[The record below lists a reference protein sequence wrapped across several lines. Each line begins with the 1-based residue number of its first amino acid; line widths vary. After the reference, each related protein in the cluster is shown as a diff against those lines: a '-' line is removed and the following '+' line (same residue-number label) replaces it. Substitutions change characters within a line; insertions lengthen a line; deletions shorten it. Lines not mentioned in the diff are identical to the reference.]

1 MTTKLSEEKKSRFKR
16 HLVATV
22 NNLIDRSFLDYI
34 SDGEAYAEEFEHNVQ
49 SYVDAYGLKA
59 AYDYWNN
66 IPSGESINVDTSWYD
81 GSEFISIENYVE
93 NILHSEICIGEFA
106 SDEYM
111 KYLDENLD
119 EFIEIAK
126 ETIRTFFG

>member
-1 MTTKLSEEKKSRFKR
+1 M
-16 HLVATV
+16 
-22 NNLIDRSFLDYI
+22 
-34 SDGEAYAEEFEHNVQ
+34 
-49 SYVDAYGLKA
+49 DAYGLKA

-93 NILHSEICIGEFA
+93 NILHSEICIREFA
-106 SDEYM
+106 LDEYM
-111 KYLDENLD
+111 EYLDEL
-119 EFIEIAK
+119 IEIAK

>member
-1 MTTKLSEEKKSRFKR
+1 MISKLSQEEISRFKR

-22 NNLIDRSFLDYI
+22 NNLIDRSFLNYI

-111 KYLDENLD
+111 AYLDENLD

>member
-1 MTTKLSEEKKSRFKR
+1 MISKLSQVEISRFKR

-22 NNLIDRSFLDYI
+22 NNLIERSFLDYI

-66 IPSGESINVDTSWYD
+66 IPSGESINADTSWYD

-93 NILHSEICIGEFA
+93 NILYSEICIREFT

-111 KYLDENLD
+111 EYLDENLD
-119 EFIEIAK
+119 EFMEIAK
-126 ETIRTFFG
+126 VTIRTFFG

>member
-1 MTTKLSEEKKSRFKR
+1 MISKLSQEEISRFKR

-34 SDGEAYAEEFEHNVQ
+34 SDGKAYAEEFEHNVQ

-111 KYLDENLD
+111 EYLDENLD

>member
-1 MTTKLSEEKKSRFKR
+1 MISKLSQEEISKFKR

-34 SDGEAYAEEFEHNVQ
+34 SDGKAYAEEFEHNVQ

-111 KYLDENLD
+111 EYLDENLD

>member
-1 MTTKLSEEKKSRFKR
+1 MISKLSQEEISRFKR

-59 AYDYWNN
+59 AFDYWNN
-66 IPSGESINVDTSWYD
+66 IPSGESINADTSWYD

-106 SDEYM
+106 SDDYM
-111 KYLDENLD
+111 EYLDGNLD
-119 EFIEIAK
+119 EFMEIAK
-126 ETIRTFFG
+126 VTIRTFFG

>member
-1 MTTKLSEEKKSRFKR
+1 MISKLSQEEISRFKR

-59 AYDYWNN
+59 AFDYWNN
-66 IPSGESINVDTSWYD
+66 IPSGESINADTSWYD

-93 NILHSEICIGEFA
+93 NILYSEICIREFA
-106 SDEYM
+106 SDDYM
-111 KYLDENLD
+111 EYLDGNLD
-119 EFIEIAK
+119 EFMEIAK
-126 ETIRTFFG
+126 VTIRTFFG

>member
-1 MTTKLSEEKKSRFKR
+1 MISKLSQEEISRFKR

-49 SYVDAYGLKA
+49 NYVVAYGLKA

-66 IPSGESINVDTSWYD
+66 IPSDESINVDTSWYD
-81 GSEFISIENYVE
+81 GSEFTPIENYVE
-93 NILHSEICIGEFA
+93 NILYSEICIREFA

-111 KYLDENLD
+111 EYLDENLD
-119 EFIEIAK
+119 EFMEIAK
-126 ETIRTFFG
+126 VTIRTFFG

>member
-1 MTTKLSEEKKSRFKR
+1 MISKLSQEEISRFKR

-59 AYDYWNN
+59 AFDYWNN
-66 IPSGESINVDTSWYD
+66 IPSGESINEDTSWYD

-93 NILHSEICIGEFA
+93 NILYSEICIREFA
-106 SDEYM
+106 SDDYM
-111 KYLDENLD
+111 EYLDGNLD
-119 EFIEIAK
+119 EFMEIAK
-126 ETIRTFFG
+126 VTIRTFFG

>member
-1 MTTKLSEEKKSRFKR
+1 MISKLSQEEISRFKR

-59 AYDYWNN
+59 AFDYWNN
-66 IPSGESINVDTSWYD
+66 IPSGESINADTSCYD

-93 NILHSEICIGEFA
+93 NILYSEICIREFA
-106 SDEYM
+106 SDDYM
-111 KYLDENLD
+111 EYLDGNLD
-119 EFIEIAK
+119 EFMEIAK
-126 ETIRTFFG
+126 VTIRTFFG

>member
-1 MTTKLSEEKKSRFKR
+1 MILKLSQEEISRFKR

-59 AYDYWNN
+59 AFDYWNN
-66 IPSGESINVDTSWYD
+66 IPSGESINADTSWYD

-93 NILHSEICIGEFA
+93 NILYSEICIREFA
-106 SDEYM
+106 SDDYM
-111 KYLDENLD
+111 EYLDGNLD
-119 EFIEIAK
+119 EFMEIAK
-126 ETIRTFFG
+126 VTIRTFFG

>member
-1 MTTKLSEEKKSRFKR
+1 LISKLSQEEISRFKR

-59 AYDYWNN
+59 AFDYWNN
-66 IPSGESINVDTSWYD
+66 IPSGESINTDTSWYD

-93 NILHSEICIGEFA
+93 NILYSEICIREFA
-106 SDEYM
+106 SDDYM
-111 KYLDENLD
+111 EYLDGNLD
-119 EFIEIAK
+119 EFMEIAK
-126 ETIRTFFG
+126 VTIPTFFG

>member
-1 MTTKLSEEKKSRFKR
+1 MISTLSQEEISRFKR

-34 SDGEAYAEEFEHNVQ
+34 SDGKAYAEEFEHNVQ

-111 KYLDENLD
+111 EYLDENLD

>member
-1 MTTKLSEEKKSRFKR
+1 MISKLSQEEISRFKR

-34 SDGEAYAEEFEHNVQ
+34 SDGEAYAEECEHNVQ

-59 AYDYWNN
+59 AFDYWNN
-66 IPSGESINVDTSWYD
+66 IPSGESINADTSWYD

-93 NILHSEICIGEFA
+93 NILYSEICIREFA
-106 SDEYM
+106 SDDYM
-111 KYLDENLD
+111 EYLDGNLD
-119 EFIEIAK
+119 EFMEIAK
-126 ETIRTFFG
+126 VTIRTFFG

>member
-111 KYLDENLD
+111 EYLDENLD

>member
-1 MTTKLSEEKKSRFKR
+1 MISKLSQEEISRFKR

-66 IPSGESINVDTSWYD
+66 IPSGESINADTSWYD

-106 SDEYM
+106 SDDYM
-111 KYLDENLD
+111 EYLDGNLD
-119 EFIEIAK
+119 EFMEIAK
-126 ETIRTFFG
+126 VTIRTFFG

>member
-59 AYDYWNN
+59 AFDYWNN
-66 IPSGESINVDTSWYD
+66 IPSGESINADTSWYD

-93 NILHSEICIGEFA
+93 NILYSEICIREFA
-106 SDEYM
+106 SDDYM
-111 KYLDENLD
+111 EYLDGNLD
-119 EFIEIAK
+119 EFMEIAK
-126 ETIRTFFG
+126 VTIRTFFG

>member
-1 MTTKLSEEKKSRFKR
+1 MISKLSQEEISRFKR

-49 SYVDAYGLKA
+49 NYVVAYGLKA

-66 IPSGESINVDTSWYD
+66 IPSDESINVDTSWYD
-81 GSEFISIENYVE
+81 GSEFTPIENYVE
-93 NILHSEICIGEFA
+93 NILYSEICIG
-106 SDEYM
+106 
-111 KYLDENLD
+111 
-119 EFIEIAK
+119 
-126 ETIRTFFG
+126 

>member
-1 MTTKLSEEKKSRFKR
+1 MISKLSQEEISRFKR

-34 SDGEAYAEEFEHNVQ
+34 SDGKAYAEEFEHNVQ

-59 AYDYWNN
+59 AYNYWNN

-111 KYLDENLD
+111 EYLDENLD

>member
-1 MTTKLSEEKKSRFKR
+1 MTKKLSEEKKSRFKR

-111 KYLDENLD
+111 EYLDENLD

>member
-1 MTTKLSEEKKSRFKR
+1 MISKLSQEEVSRFKR

-34 SDGEAYAEEFEHNVQ
+34 SDGEANAEEFENNVKN
-49 SYVDAYGLKA
+49 YVDAYGLKA

-93 NILHSEICIGEFA
+93 NILYSEICIREFA

-111 KYLDENLD
+111 AYLDENLD
-119 EFIEIAK
+119 EFMEIAK

>member
-1 MTTKLSEEKKSRFKR
+1 MPLSQEEISRFKR

-59 AYDYWNN
+59 AFDYWNN
-66 IPSGESINVDTSWYD
+66 IPSGESINADTSWYD

-93 NILHSEICIGEFA
+93 NILYSEICIREFA
-106 SDEYM
+106 SDDYM
-111 KYLDENLD
+111 EYLDGNLD
-119 EFIEIAK
+119 EFMEIAK
-126 ETIRTFFG
+126 VTIRTFFG

>member
-1 MTTKLSEEKKSRFKR
+1 MISKLSQEEISRFKR

-49 SYVDAYGLKA
+49 NYVDAYGLKA
-59 AYDYWNN
+59 AYYYWNN

-111 KYLDENLD
+111 EYLDENLD

>member
-1 MTTKLSEEKKSRFKR
+1 MISKLSQEEISRFKR

-59 AYDYWNN
+59 AFDYWNN
-66 IPSGESINVDTSWYD
+66 IPSGESINADTSWYD

-93 NILHSEICIGEFA
+93 NILYSEICIREFA
-106 SDEYM
+106 SDDYM
-111 KYLDENLD
+111 EYLDGNLD
-119 EFIEIAK
+119 EFMEIAK
-126 ETIRTFFG
+126 VTIRTFYG

>member
-49 SYVDAYGLKA
+49 NYVDAYGLKA

-93 NILHSEICIGEFA
+93 NILYSEICIREFA

-111 KYLDENLD
+111 AYLDENLD
-119 EFIEIAK
+119 EFMEIAK
-126 ETIRTFFG
+126 VTIRTFFG

>member
-1 MTTKLSEEKKSRFKR
+1 MISKLSQEEISRFKR

-59 AYDYWNN
+59 AFDYWNN
-66 IPSGESINVDTSWYD
+66 IPSGESINADTSWYD
-81 GSEFISIENYVE
+81 GSEFISIDNYVE
-93 NILHSEICIGEFA
+93 NILYSEICIREFA
-106 SDEYM
+106 SDDYM
-111 KYLDENLD
+111 EYLDGNLD
-119 EFIEIAK
+119 EFMEIAK
-126 ETIRTFFG
+126 VTIRTFFG

>member
-59 AYDYWNN
+59 AFDYWNN
-66 IPSGESINVDTSWYD
+66 IPSGESINADTSWYD
-81 GSEFISIENYVE
+81 GSEIISIENYVE
-93 NILHSEICIGEFA
+93 NILYSEICIREFA
-106 SDEYM
+106 SDDYM
-111 KYLDENLD
+111 EYLDGNLD
-119 EFIEIAK
+119 EFMEIAK
-126 ETIRTFFG
+126 VTIRTFFG

>member
-1 MTTKLSEEKKSRFKR
+1 MTSRLSQEEISRFKR

-59 AYDYWNN
+59 AFDYWNN
-66 IPSGESINVDTSWYD
+66 IPSGESINADTSWYD

-93 NILHSEICIGEFA
+93 NILYSEICIREFA
-106 SDEYM
+106 SDDYM
-111 KYLDENLD
+111 EYLDGNLD
-119 EFIEIAK
+119 EFMEIAK
-126 ETIRTFFG
+126 VTIRTFFG

>member
-1 MTTKLSEEKKSRFKR
+1 MISKLSQEEISRFKR

-34 SDGEAYAEEFEHNVQ
+34 SDGKAYAEEFEHNVQ

-59 AYDYWNN
+59 AYNYWNN
-66 IPSGESINVDTSWYD
+66 IPSGESINIDTSWYD

-111 KYLDENLD
+111 EYLDENLD

>member
-1 MTTKLSEEKKSRFKR
+1 MTKKLSEEKKSRFKR

-59 AYDYWNN
+59 AFDYWNN
-66 IPSGESINVDTSWYD
+66 IPSGESINEDTSWYD

-93 NILHSEICIGEFA
+93 NILYSEICIREFA
-106 SDEYM
+106 SDDYM
-111 KYLDENLD
+111 EYLDGNLD
-119 EFIEIAK
+119 EFMEIAK
-126 ETIRTFFG
+126 VTIRTFFG

>member
-1 MTTKLSEEKKSRFKR
+1 MISKLSQEEVSRFKR

-59 AYDYWNN
+59 AFDYWNN
-66 IPSGESINVDTSWYD
+66 IPSGESINEDTSWYD

-93 NILHSEICIGEFA
+93 NILYSEICIREFA
-106 SDEYM
+106 SD
-111 KYLDENLD
+111 D
-119 EFIEIAK
+119 
-126 ETIRTFFG
+126 

>member
-1 MTTKLSEEKKSRFKR
+1 MTRKLSEEKKSRFKR

-111 KYLDENLD
+111 EYLDENLD

>member
-1 MTTKLSEEKKSRFKR
+1 LISKLSQEEISRFKR

-59 AYDYWNN
+59 AFDYWNN
-66 IPSGESINVDTSWYD
+66 IPSGESINTDTSWYD

-93 NILHSEICIGEFA
+93 NILYSEICIREFA
-106 SDEYM
+106 SDDYM
-111 KYLDENLD
+111 EYLDGNLD
-119 EFIEIAK
+119 EFMEIAK
-126 ETIRTFFG
+126 VTIRTFFG

>member
-1 MTTKLSEEKKSRFKR
+1 MLSKLSQEEISRFKR

-59 AYDYWNN
+59 AFDYWNN
-66 IPSGESINVDTSWYD
+66 IPSGESINADTSWYD

-93 NILHSEICIGEFA
+93 NILYSEICIREFA
-106 SDEYM
+106 SDDYM
-111 KYLDENLD
+111 EYLDGNLD
-119 EFIEIAK
+119 EFMEIAK
-126 ETIRTFFG
+126 VTIRTFFG

>member
-1 MTTKLSEEKKSRFKR
+1 MISKLSQEEISRFKR

-59 AYDYWNN
+59 AFDYWNN
-66 IPSGESINVDTSWYD
+66 IPSGESINADTSWYD

-93 NILHSEICIGEFA
+93 NILYSEICIREFA
-106 SDEYM
+106 SDDYM
-111 KYLDENLD
+111 KYLDGNLD
-119 EFIEIAK
+119 EFMEIAK
-126 ETIRTFFG
+126 VTIPTFFG

>member
-1 MTTKLSEEKKSRFKR
+1 MISKLSQEEISRFKR

-34 SDGEAYAEEFEHNVQ
+34 SVGEAYAEEFEHNVQ

-66 IPSGESINVDTSWYD
+66 IPSDESINVDTSWYD

-111 KYLDENLD
+111 EYLDENLD

>member
-1 MTTKLSEEKKSRFKR
+1 MISKLSQEEISRFKR

-66 IPSGESINVDTSWYD
+66 IPSGESINTDTSWYD

-93 NILHSEICIGEFA
+93 NILYSEISIREFA
-106 SDEYM
+106 SDDYM
-111 KYLDENLD
+111 EYLDGNLD
-119 EFIEIAK
+119 EFMEIAK